1 MHRYLIIAGQV
12 VVGLSILFI
21 GSLAFDVF
29 WAEAPWWQNLLG
41 FAVHSLPMLVLIVLL
56 ALSWRWPLVS
66 GALFFVV
73 ALAPFAFLSNALWVN
88 ALLVAPV
95 VLAGALLVSGALL
108 ARRT

>member
-12 VVGLSILFI
+12 VAGLSILFI
-21 GSLAFDVF
+21 GSFALDVF

-41 FAVHSLPMLVLIVLL
+41 FAIHSLPTLVLIALL

-66 GALFFVV
+66 GALFLVV

-88 ALLVAPV
+88 ALLAAPAA
-95 VLAGALLVSGALL
+95 LAGALLVAGTLL
-108 ARRT
+108 RPKE